1 MCRICVMFAVLLTC
15 FGASQVSAQSEPTW
29 EDFQAVDRI
38 GTAWAYAAFLQ
49 RYPTGQYA
57 DLAIERITRL
67 GGFSPGVDLSR
78 ARTAITGVP
87 STPFTPSRR
96 VQEPN
101 YGDAYF
107 MRRHL
112 QLQHWQR

>member
-1 MCRICVMFAVLLTC
+1 VRRICITLAVLLTC
-15 FGASQVSAQSEPTW
+15 SGASQVSAQSEPTW

-38 GTAWAYAAFLQ
+38 GTGWAYAAFLQ

-67 GGFSPGVDLSR
+67 GGFSPGVDFSR
-78 ARTAITGVP
+78 ARAAITGVP
-87 STPFTPSRR
+87 GVTPSRR
-96 VQEPN
+96 IREPN

-112 QLQHWQR
+112 PLQRW